1 MKTRGL
7 TERGRFRVTLPEAA
21 FDSGALTARGLR
33 IEQSARMHD
42 LATVRFRSRLVNWK
56 STLAPG
62 TPVEIEWSSQ
72 FSPRGKFFGYVS
84 YVRPHMKRDSYYDFD
99 LIVAGASKALRL
111 TAQRTWIN
119 KSVSDIVVDV
129 AKQFRLNPIVEPG
142 SFRRPTTT
150 MNGESYWEFLL
161 KLTGPLGYGLW
172 VDGVNLYCAPI
183 STLVEAGYN
192 AAPVATAMSLGGLD
206 ARALKH
212 TVGVDSFT
220 MAAGLANENG
230 LYTGDPATA
239 YSLSPVGAA
248 ESVES
253 AKPGSATKRRR
264 KVTSRNVRTVKGK
277 VAHTRMEAKK
287 LAQGVAENGL
297 LALDANLV
305 CAGTPLLKP
314 YAPVYLD
321 LQNTMTSG
329 WWVTKS
335 VVHEFP
341 VGEASTYTCTCVVA
355 TDSLSDSS
363 EGRPQDLRT
372 IPLPTDRGGRSRLG
386 RERSAQLKRNQTI
399 PVEGKTS
406 DLVNA
411 FRWVAV

>member
-1 MKTRGL
+1 
-7 TERGRFRVTLPEAA
+7 
-21 FDSGALTARGLR
+21 
-33 IEQSARMHD
+33 
-42 LATVRFRSRLVNWK
+42 
-56 STLAPG
+56 
-62 TPVEIEWSSQ
+62 
-72 FSPRGKFFGYVS
+72 
-84 YVRPHMKRDSYYDFD
+84 
-99 LIVAGASKALRL
+99 
-111 TAQRTWIN
+111 
-119 KSVSDIVVDV
+119 
-129 AKQFRLNPIVEPG
+129 
-142 SFRRPTTT
+142 
-150 MNGESYWEFLL
+150 
-161 KLTGPLGYGLW
+161 
-172 VDGVNLYCAPI
+172 
-183 STLVEAGYN
+183 
-192 AAPVATAMSLGGLD
+192 
-206 ARALKH
+206 
-212 TVGVDSFT
+212 
-220 MAAGLANENG
+220 
-230 LYTGDPATA
+230 
-239 YSLSPVGAA
+239 
-248 ESVES
+248 
-253 AKPGSATKRRR
+253 
-264 KVTSRNVRTVKGK
+264 
-277 VAHTRMEAKK
+277 MEAKK